1 MSILLEALRKTEKNK
16 QARDIP
22 TIHEGGLPEPVSEP
36 MKTVPLVLLLV
47 ATLLVTGWF
56 TWEQYRPPVGSYQ
69 PPVTLAPEE
78 VSVAAVP
85 AENSKSE
92 GVDVSLVK
100 PANEAPDQ
108 TVGQPRTP
116 VESYQQAISNLS
128 KKKPVRN
135 TRPEIKQP
143 ATKPGTIP
151 AAPQSTG
158 EASVPSTPTTAGT
171 VLNNRKN
178 DEQYELSP
186 IGYWELPDAVR
197 AEVPEIKFSVL
208 VYASKPADRFV
219 LINGQR
225 FAEGDAVQSG
235 LEIKEIRREGV
246 VFSYRLYQF
255 LIKR

>member
-22 TIHEGGLPEPVSEP
+22 TIHEGGHSEPVSEP
-36 MKTVPLVLLLV
+36 MKNVPLVLLLV

-56 TWEQYRPPVGSYQ
+56 TWEQYRPPAGSYQ

-78 VSVAAVP
+78 VSMATVP

-92 GVDVSLVK
+92 DVDVSLVK
-100 PANEAPDQ
+100 PVNEAPDQ

-128 KKKPVRN
+128 KKKSVRN
-135 TRPEIKQP
+135 RRPEKIQP
-143 ATKPGTIP
+143 AKNPETIP
-151 AAPQSTG
+151 AAPES
-158 EASVPSTPTTAGT
+158 ASEPSTPSTTTAGGP
-171 VLNNRKN
+171 VFSNQKN

-208 VYASKPADRFV
+208 VYASKSADRFV

-225 FAEGDAVQSG
+225 LAEGDMVQSG
-235 LEIKEIRREGV
+235 LEVKEIRREGV

-255 LIKR
+255 LIER